1 MTGSL
6 YLSGYDILPADFTQ
20 VPLNLEDDVT
30 KLRADAWKFAR
41 QDSRVNIN
49 PTSVGIQGQRAI
61 QYDMLELMYDAQQGN
76 TFTKEN
82 LKLIHDVEIEIFNNS
97 IYQQRLCQVTESGL
111 CKLPLSIIR
120 FFDGSYRSIH
130 PDLFDPKFENITRIL
145 NLANSMNLTRA
156 MLDFHLDKHAV
167 IHSASDVPVQSR
179 YTRSLFY
186 IGYPLKG
193 FHNTEDRVDKQ
204 WDEAQSFASEAFA
217 KLLDKKFKQGIGAM
231 KFYYFLRALFFNAIS
246 QQVIYDLLLAGA
258 SFTFIFL
265 FMLFQTQSLWI
276 TGWAVFS
283 ILTCFFG
290 ANLIYRLILDCRYI
304 GIFHVLSVFIILGI
318 GADDVFVFIDTWKS
332 SESMAFRD
340 MAARMSFVYRR
351 AASAMFTTSFTT
363 MVAFVTSVF
372 SPLLGVSTFGIFSAL
387 LVFVNFCS
395 VIIFFPT
402 VIITYEYHWKA
413 YRWHC
418 FGDLKAWQAITSRR
432 EDIIQGDGPEQ
443 QQREKFVE
451 PSKVVS
457 NFLESRFFDNF
468 IAHRT
473 IRWIILGTFF
483 IFLCVSIGFA
493 TQLTPDEEPVSVVF
507 HLTRLRSVQST
518 RLNNLVPMLAI
529 ISLGT
534 NCDCYIRCCY
544 VSVHLLNS
552 VVFVG
557 PHSGSAG
564 LVLSTLRFEMKRLK
578 TRSWLGKNCG
588 QCFHKKN

>member
-1 MTGSL
+1 MLLLTGLL
-6 YLSGYDILPADFTQ
+6 YLSGYDILPADFSQ

-49 PTSVGIQGQRAI
+49 PTSVGIQRERTI
-61 QYDMLELMYDAQQGN
+61 QYDVLEVMYEAENGN
-76 TFTKEN
+76 AFTKEN
-82 LKLIHDVEIEIFNNS
+82 LKSIHDMELEIFNNS
-97 IYQQRLCQVTESGL
+97 VYQQRLCQITENGP

-120 FFDGSYRSIH
+120 FFDGSYRSLH
-130 PDLFDPKFENITRIL
+130 KNLFDPDFENITGIL
-145 NLANSMNLTRA
+145 SLANSMNITRA

-167 IHSASDVPVQSR
+167 IDSASDEPAVHSK

-193 FHNTEDRVDKQ
+193 FENTEDRVDQQ
-204 WDEAQSFASEAFA
+204 WEQAQSFSSDAFA
-217 KLLDKKFKQGIGAM
+217 ELLEKKFRQGIGAM
-231 KFYYFLRALFFNAIS
+231 KIYYFLRALFFNAIS

-290 ANLIYRLILDCRYI
+290 ANLIYRVVLDCRYI

-318 GADDVFVFIDTWKS
+318 GADDVFVFIDAWKA
-332 SESMAFRD
+332 SEAKNFRD
-340 MAARMSFVYRR
+340 LAYRMSFVYRR

-363 MVAFVTSVF
+363 MVAFITSVF

-402 VIITYEYHWKA
+402 VIITYELYWKD

-432 EDIIQGDGPEQ
+432 EDIVQGDLAEGQGAEQ
-443 QQREKFVE
+443 EKFVE
-451 PSKVVS
+451 PSKMVAK
-457 NFLESRFFDNF
+457 FLEGKFFDNF

-473 IRWIILGTFF
+473 IRWIILGVFLV
-483 IFLCVSIGFA
+483 FLCVSIGFA
-493 TQLTPDEEPVSVVF
+493 TQLAPDEEPVSNFIVC
-507 HLTRLRSVQST
+507 T
-518 RLNNLVPMLAI
+518 P
-529 ISLGT
+529 
-534 NCDCYIRCCY
+534 
-544 VSVHLLNS
+544 
-552 VVFVG
+552 
-557 PHSGSAG
+557 
-564 LVLSTLRFEMKRLK
+564 
-578 TRSWLGKNCG
+578 
-588 QCFHKKN
+588 

>member
-1 MTGSL
+1 MTLGAHFVLLLVTGSL

-20 VPLNLEDDVT
+20 VPLNLEHDAT

-49 PTSVGIQGQRAI
+49 PTSVGIQGERTI
-61 QYDMLELMYDAQQGN
+61 QYDVLELMYDAENGN
-76 TFTKEN
+76 TFTKQN
-82 LKLIHDVEIEIFNNS
+82 LKFIQDTEIEIFNNS
-97 IYQQRLCQVTESGL
+97 IYQQRLCQMVENGL
-111 CKLPLSIIR
+111 CKPPLSIIR

-130 PDLFDPKFENITRIL
+130 PDLFDPNFENITRIL
-145 NLANSMNLTRA
+145 TLANSINVTRA
-156 MLDFHLDKHAV
+156 ILDFHLDKHAV
-167 IHSASDVPVQSR
+167 VDSTSDMPVQSR

-193 FHNTEDRVDKQ
+193 FLNTEDRVDNQ
-204 WDEAQSFASEAFA
+204 WDQAQLYSKDAFA
-217 KLLDKKFKQGIGAM
+217 KLLDVKFKQGIGAM

-290 ANLIYRLILDCRYI
+290 ANLIYRVILDCRYI

-318 GADDVFVFIDTWKS
+318 GADDVFVFIDTWKA
-332 SESMAFRD
+332 SESKTFRD
-340 MAARMSFVYRR
+340 MPARMSFVYRR

-363 MVAFVTSVF
+363 IVAFVTSVF

-387 LVFVNFCS
+387 LVFVNYCS

-402 VIITYEYHWKA
+402 VIITYEFYWKN

-432 EDIIQGDGPEQ
+432 EDIIQGEITEEE
-443 QQREKFVE
+443 QREDKFVE
-451 PSKVVS
+451 PSKLVS
-457 NFLESRFFDNF
+457 KFLKDRFFEDF
-468 IAHRT
+468 IAHKT
-473 IRWIILGTFF
+473 IRWITVGVFLV
-483 IFLCVSIGFA
+483 FLCVSIGFA
-493 TQLTPDEEPVSVVF
+493 TQLTPDEEPVSV
-507 HLTRLRSVQST
+507 
-518 RLNNLVPMLAI
+518 
-529 ISLGT
+529 
-534 NCDCYIRCCY
+534 
-544 VSVHLLNS
+544 
-552 VVFVG
+552 
-557 PHSGSAG
+557 
-564 LVLSTLRFEMKRLK
+564 
-578 TRSWLGKNCG
+578 
-588 QCFHKKN
+588 

>member
-1 MTGSL
+1 MDDSFSFEFTGLTLGAHFVLLLVTGSL

-49 PTSVGIQGQRAI
+49 PTSVGIQRERTI
-61 QYDMLELMYDAQQGN
+61 QYDVLELMYEAQHGS
-76 TFTKEN
+76 TFTKDN
-82 LKLIHDVEIEIFNNS
+82 LKSIRDAEFEIFNNS
-97 IYQQRLCQVTESGL
+97 IYQQRLCQIVENGL
-111 CKLPLSIIR
+111 CKPPLSIIR

-130 PDLFDPKFENITRIL
+130 RDMFDPNFENITGIL
-145 NLANSMNLTRA
+145 TLANSMNVTRA
-156 MLDFHLDKHAV
+156 MLDFHLDKHAE
-167 IHSASDVPVQSR
+167 IDSTSDRPIQSR

-193 FHNTEDRVDKQ
+193 FHNIEDRVDEQ
-204 WDEAQSFASEAFA
+204 WDQAQLFASDAFA
-217 KLLDKKFKQGIGAM
+217 ELLHDKFKQGIGAM

-290 ANLIYRLILDCRYI
+290 ANLIYRVLLDCRYI

-318 GADDVFVFIDTWKS
+318 GADDVFVFIDTWKA
-332 SESMAFRD
+332 SESNTFRD
-340 MAARMSFVYRR
+340 LASRISFVYRR

-363 MVAFVTSVF
+363 MVAFITSVF

-387 LVFVNFCS
+387 LVFVNYCS

-402 VIITYEYHWKA
+402 VIITYEFYWKD

-432 EDIIQGDGPEQ
+432 EDIIQGDLADEQ
-443 QQREKFVE
+443 EREQEKFVE
-451 PSKVVS
+451 PSKLVS
-457 NFLESRFFDNF
+457 KFLEKRFFENF
-468 IAHRT
+468 IAHRR
-473 IRWIILGTFF
+473 IRWVILGV
-483 IFLCVSIGFA
+483 FLVFVCVSIGFA
-493 TQLTPDEEPVSVVF
+493 TQLTPDEEPVSDVY
-507 HLTRLRSVQST
+507 T
-518 RLNNLVPMLAI
+518 P
-529 ISLGT
+529 
-534 NCDCYIRCCY
+534 
-544 VSVHLLNS
+544 
-552 VVFVG
+552 
-557 PHSGSAG
+557 
-564 LVLSTLRFEMKRLK
+564 
-578 TRSWLGKNCG
+578 
-588 QCFHKKN
+588 

>member
-1 MTGSL
+1 M

-49 PTSVGIQGQRAI
+49 PTSVGIQPERSI
-61 QYDMLELMYDAQQGN
+61 QYDALELMYEAEQGN

-82 LKLIHDVEIEIFNNS
+82 LKLIRDTEFEIFNNS
-97 IYQQRLCQVTESGL
+97 IYQQRLCQIVEYGL
-111 CKLPLSIIR
+111 CKFPLSIIR

-130 PDLFDPKFENITRIL
+130 RDLFDPNFENITAIL
-145 NLANSMNLTRA
+145 TLANSINVTRA
-156 MLDFHLDKHAV
+156 ILDFHLDKQAV
-167 IHSASDVPVQSR
+167 IADPTKGHKPVKSK

-186 IGYPLKG
+186 TGYPLKG
-193 FHNTEDRVDKQ
+193 FHNIEDRVDEQ
-204 WDEAQSFASEAFA
+204 WENAQSFASEAFA
-217 KLLDKKFKQGIGAM
+217 ELLDKKFKQGIGDM

-290 ANLIYRLILDCRYI
+290 ANLIYRVLLDCRYI

-318 GADDVFVFIDTWKS
+318 GADDVFVFIDAWKA
-332 SESMAFRD
+332 SESNSFRD
-340 MAARMSFVYRR
+340 LSSRLSFVYRR

-363 MVAFVTSVF
+363 IVAFITSVF

-387 LVFVNFCS
+387 LVFVNYCS

-402 VIITYEYHWKA
+402 VIITYEYYWKD

-432 EDIIQGDGPEQ
+432 DDIVQGDQGEEREGE
-443 QQREKFVE
+443 REKFVE
-451 PSKVVS
+451 PSKHVS
-457 NFLESRFFDNF
+457 EFLGGRFFDNF
-468 IAHRT
+468 IGHRT
-473 IRWIILGTFF
+473 IRWITMGIFL

-493 TQLTPDEEPVSVVF
+493 TQLAPDEEPAS
-507 HLTRLRSVQST
+507 
-518 RLNNLVPMLAI
+518 
-529 ISLGT
+529 
-534 NCDCYIRCCY
+534 
-544 VSVHLLNS
+544 
-552 VVFVG
+552 
-557 PHSGSAG
+557 
-564 LVLSTLRFEMKRLK
+564 
-578 TRSWLGKNCG
+578 
-588 QCFHKKN
+588 

>member
-20 VPLNLEDDVT
+20 VPLNLEHDVT

-49 PTSVGIQGQRAI
+49 PTSVGIQGERTI
-61 QYDMLELMYDAQQGN
+61 HYDVLELMYDAENDN
-76 TFTKEN
+76 TFTKQN
-82 LKLIHDVEIEIFNNS
+82 LKLIHDTEIEIFNNS
-97 IYQQRLCQVTESGL
+97 LYQQRLCQIVENGL
-111 CKLPLSIIR
+111 CKPPLSIIR

-130 PDLFDPKFENITRIL
+130 PDLFDPEFENITRIL
-145 NLANSMNLTRA
+145 TLANSMNVTRA

-167 IHSASDVPVQSR
+167 IDSTSDMPVQSR

-193 FHNTEDRVDKQ
+193 FHNTEDRVDMQ
-204 WDEAQSFASEAFA
+204 WDEAQLFASEAFA
-217 KLLDKKFKQGIGAM
+217 TLLHKKFKRGIGAM

-258 SFTFIFL
+258 SFTFIFI

-290 ANLIYRLILDCRYI
+290 ANLIYRVILDCRYI

-318 GADDVFVFIDTWKS
+318 GADDVFVFIDTWKA
-332 SESMAFRD
+332 SESKTFRD

-387 LVFVNFCS
+387 LVFVNYCS

-402 VIITYEYHWKA
+402 VIITYEYYWKN

-432 EDIIQGDGPEQ
+432 EDIIQGEVPEEQ
-443 QQREKFVE
+443 QQEEMFVE
-451 PSKVVS
+451 PSKRVS
-457 NFLESRFFDNF
+457 KFLENSFFENF
-468 IAHRT
+468 IAHKRM
-473 IRWIILGTFF
+473 RWIILGV
-483 IFLCVSIGFA
+483 FLVFLSVSIGFA
-493 TQLTPDEEPVSVVF
+493 IQLTPDEEPVSVY
-507 HLTRLRSVQST
+507 T
-518 RLNNLVPMLAI
+518 
-529 ISLGT
+529 
-534 NCDCYIRCCY
+534 C
-544 VSVHLLNS
+544 
-552 VVFVG
+552 
-557 PHSGSAG
+557 
-564 LVLSTLRFEMKRLK
+564 K
-578 TRSWLGKNCG
+578 TR
-588 QCFHKKN
+588 

>member
-6 YLSGYDILPADFTQ
+6 YLWGYDILPTDFTQ
-20 VPLNLEDDVT
+20 VPLNLENDVT

-49 PTSVGIQGQRAI
+49 PTSVGIQRERSI
-61 QYDMLELMYDAQQGN
+61 QYDALELMYEAKDGS
-76 TFTKEN
+76 TFTKDN
-82 LKLIHDVEIEIFNNS
+82 LKSIRDAESEIFNNS
-97 IYQQRLCQVTESGL
+97 IYQQRLCQIVENGL
-111 CKLPLSIIR
+111 CKPPLSIIR
-120 FFDGSYRSIH
+120 FFDGSYRLIH
-130 PDLFDPKFENITRIL
+130 PEMFDPHFENITGIL
-145 NLANSMNLTRA
+145 RLANSMNNTRA
-156 MLDFHLDKHAV
+156 ILDFHLDKHAV
-167 IHSASDVPVQSR
+167 IDSTNNKPVKSK

-193 FHNTEDRVDKQ
+193 FQNTEDRVDEQ
-204 WDEAQSFASEAFA
+204 WNEAQLFASDAFA
-217 KLLDKKFKQGIGAM
+217 ELLDEKFKQGIGAM

-290 ANLIYRLILDCRYI
+290 ANLIYRVLLDCRYI

-318 GADDVFVFIDTWKS
+318 GADDVFVFIDTWKA
-332 SESMAFRD
+332 SESHSFRNL
-340 MAARMSFVYRR
+340 ASRMSFVYRR

-363 MVAFVTSVF
+363 IVAFITSVF

-387 LVFVNFCS
+387 LVFVNYCS

-402 VIITYEYHWKA
+402 VIITYEFYWKD

-432 EDIIQGDGPEQ
+432 EDIVQGDIAEDQ
-443 QQREKFVE
+443 ERELDKFVE

-457 NFLESRFFDNF
+457 KFLEKRFFETF

-473 IRWIILGTFF
+473 IRWIILGVFLV
-483 IFLCVSIGFA
+483 FLCVSIGFA
-493 TQLTPDEEPVSVVF
+493 TQLAPDEEPVSD
-507 HLTRLRSVQST
+507 T
-518 RLNNLVPMLAI
+518 
-529 ISLGT
+529 
-534 NCDCYIRCCY
+534 
-544 VSVHLLNS
+544 
-552 VVFVG
+552 
-557 PHSGSAG
+557 
-564 LVLSTLRFEMKRLK
+564 
-578 TRSWLGKNCG
+578 
-588 QCFHKKN
+588 